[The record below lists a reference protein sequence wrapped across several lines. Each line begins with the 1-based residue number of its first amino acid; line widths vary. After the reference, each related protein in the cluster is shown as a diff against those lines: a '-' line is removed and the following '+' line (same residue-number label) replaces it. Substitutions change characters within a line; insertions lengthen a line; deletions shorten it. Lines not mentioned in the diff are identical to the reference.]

1 MPAIKLGGG
10 PNFEGYAL
18 EMKCSYS
25 ISRVWSP
32 HLQDSSGRRDIRNYL
47 RKMAEDIGI
56 VRGNCEKV

>member
-1 MPAIKLGGG
+1 LGGG

-32 HLQDSSGRRDIRNYL
+32 HLQDSSGWEAYKELFEKDGGGYRNCAAGL
-47 RKMAEDIGI
+47 
-56 VRGNCEKV
+56 